1 MNMIFI
7 HRGDSWYYDMK
18 KLSTLIML
26 FLVSQFSFSQQI
38 KVVFRY
44 DDFILRQDSLNE
56 SIVNTFQKYN
66 IPLVLGVIP
75 CDKNEQV
82 ILDNNYNYLSVLKRG
97 VQNKS
102 IEIALHGLNHSRI
115 INGEFGGLKCEEQ
128 YRRMDKGKNI
138 LDSIFHQPLV
148 STFIPPWNAYDES
161 TLAVM
166 EKLGLNTISSAL
178 TTNQSIVNPMIS
190 YLPCTLEEFNPLLEV
205 LNKNKNREC
214 IVVVMFHRYNFDE
227 QFTIVNLDGL
237 LSTIN
242 KLEYAKPTT
251 FKQIYNSGEIVSESR
266 ILANLKSSL
275 LYKWLKLYGTIQTE
289 SFLKWIRIANLV
301 FYLLCYL
308 IILSILKR
316 VFFRK
321 RTFLQDPVDYVLN
334 MLSLIILGYVVWFNL
349 LPPLRGLFVV
359 VIVAT
364 TLNLFLFWIKKV
376 WKRQ

>member
-1 MNMIFI
+1 
-7 HRGDSWYYDMK
+7 MK
-18 KLSTLIML
+18 RASRCIVFLLLSATNLFGQTKLI
-26 FLVSQFSFSQQI
+26 
-38 KVVFRY
+38 FRY

-138 LDSIFHQPLV
+138 LDSIFHQPIV
-148 STFIPPWNAYDES
+148 STFIPPWNAYDEN

-166 EKLGLNTISSAL
+166 EKLGLHSISSAL
-178 TTNQSIVNPMIS
+178 TVNQPLINPLIN
-190 YLPCTLEEFNPLLEV
+190 YLPCTLEDCKSVIEV
-205 LNKNKNREC
+205 LNKNKKREC

-227 QFTIVNLDGL
+227 QFTITSLEEL
-237 LSTIN
+237 LSNIN
-242 KLEYAKPTT
+242 KLEYVKPET
-251 FKQIYNSGEIVSESR
+251 FNQIYSSGEVVSKSR
-266 ILANLKSSL
+266 ILSNLKSSL
-275 LYKWLKLYGTIQTE
+275 LYKWLKLNGAIQTE
-289 SFLKWIRIANLV
+289 SFLKWVRVVNLV

-308 IILSILKR
+308 TILIIVKR

-321 RTFLQDPVDYVLN
+321 RAFIEDSIDYALN
-334 MLSLIILGYVVWFNL
+334 ILFFFISGYIVWLSLLS
-349 LPPLRGLFVV
+349 PLRTLF
-359 VIVAT
+359 IIGIIAT
-364 TLNLFLFWIKKV
+364 TLNLVLFWIKKALR
-376 WKRQ
+376 KQ